1 MYAIRMFLKTAFT
14 PLTILLV
21 PHSRSRTRAIRLP
34 LAGIVA
40 LLALSLAGTASVIFF
55 SARAVEYIRMRDRLG
70 EVTARFLELK
80 STMNSLKRAE
90 SDFRRL
96 FALKTKTE
104 VLESVG
110 EPGAGSLDTDAIR
123 EEVIQTAAMVTEI
136 RAFLASQRDLYRA
149 TPRGMPVDGRL
160 SSPYGYRNHPRTGDR
175 RFHGGVDLSAS
186 LGSAVRA
193 TADGIVSFSGWTLE
207 SGNAVV
213 VEHGNDFTTVYC
225 HNQKNTVRVGQKVA
239 RGDLVA
245 MAGSTGTSTGPHVH
259 YEVWRGGRHV
269 DPAPYL
275 ERR

>member
-1 MYAIRMFLKTAFT
+1 
-14 PLTILLV
+14 
-21 PHSRSRTRAIRLP
+21 
-34 LAGIVA
+34 
-40 LLALSLAGTASVIFF
+40 
-55 SARAVEYIRMRDRLG
+55 
-70 EVTARFLELK
+70 
-80 STMNSLKRAE
+80 MNSLKRAE